1 MGSVKFTITQ
11 PNYYV
16 TLLPTLS
23 LSTITK
29 IVVAG
34 VTTGSIRHVSS
45 SWSLRHKSYNT
56 CRTVRRVLVCGG
68 VVGLTISLNN
78 IVRNTAVTGLVWLR

>member
-16 TLLPTLS
+16 TLLPALS

-34 VTTGSIRHVSS
+34 VTTG
-45 SWSLRHKSYNT
+45 SYNT

-78 IVRNTAVTGLVWLR
+78 IVRNTAVTGLAWLR